1 MHLANRAHLAKQL
14 CTAAIFGLTLASVL
28 DRAEVDRDLDVL
40 ELWSGVGSIVRARS
54 RWSYNARG
62 FDIRNS
68 EYEDIT
74 TPAGFKHAVNLV
86 LQLVVGG
93 LLWMAPVCSS
103 FTFMNSSNCMRR
115 PSNDHY
121 GDTNYPS
128 VIEGNLMARIA
139 AFLFALA
146 WARGVDV
153 AIENPPG
160 SCIWKFPPLKNILD
174 GINSTF
180 ELADTIT
187 HRCAFDPLPP
197 GKRYFKPFRFV
208 ATAGWINE
216 TRRPCSCGTAGHKEL
231 ARSWIGKDG
240 LKKVTGHSEELKASS
255 AYPDKL
261 GETIVAAW
269 HGSRLAPGVT
279 ESKPPSGDEDEE
291 GAQRMRMRRVPKPPG
306 VTESNPWQHA
316 SSEDEEGAQTASS
329 KPKEAAASTQTRS
342 WCQCHS
348 EDETDTK
355 KMRAIRSTVRSTVPK
370 IAPLKRRRLSWE
382 QCSSQDE
389 DTKPVASKPR
399 TRGVL
404 PSRCSSQHAWQCCSN
419 ESE

>member
-1 MHLANRAHLAKQL
+1 MTCSPPGKFRRLGTRMHLANRAHLAKQL

-28 DRAEVDRDLDVL
+28 NRAEVDRDLDVL
-40 ELWSGVGSIVRARS
+40 ELWSGVGSIVRAGS
-54 RWSYNARG
+54 RQAYSAKG
-62 FDIRNS
+62 FDIINS

-74 TPAGFKHAVNLV
+74 TPAGFEHTVNLV
-86 LQLVVGG
+86 LQLGVGG
-93 LLWMAPVCSS
+93 LLWMSPVCTS
-103 FTFMNSSNCMRR
+103 FTWMNSRNTKRG

-153 AIENPPG
+153 VIENPPG
-160 SCIWKFPPLKNILD
+160 SSIWKFPPLKTILD

-180 ELADTIT
+180 ELAGTIT

-197 GKRYFKPFRFV
+197 GERYLKKFRFV

-216 TRRPCSCGTAGHKEL
+216 THRPCSCGTGHKEL
-231 ARSWIGKDG
+231 ARRWIGKDG
-240 LKKVTGHSEELKASS
+240 LEKVTGHLKDLEASS

-279 ESKPPSGDEDEE
+279 ESKPPSN
-291 GAQRMRMRRVPKPPG
+291 
-306 VTESNPWQHA
+306 NPWQHA

-348 EDETDTK
+348 EDETDTHT
-355 KMRAIRSTVRSTVPK
+355 RSWHQGHSK
-370 IAPLKRRRLSWE
+370 DEGNSQHSSQIAPLKRRRLSWE

-399 TRGVL
+399 TGGV
-404 PSRCSSQHAWQCCSN
+404 PASRYALQHAWQCCSS